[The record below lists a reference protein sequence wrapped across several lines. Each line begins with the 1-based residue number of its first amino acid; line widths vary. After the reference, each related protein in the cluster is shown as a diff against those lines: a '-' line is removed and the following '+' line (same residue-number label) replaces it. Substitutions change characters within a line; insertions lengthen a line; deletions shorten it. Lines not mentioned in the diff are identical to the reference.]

1 MSLKPDTKISHY
13 NILSMIGKGGM
24 GEVYLAQDTELDRK
38 VALKMLTDECCED
51 LERLQ
56 RFVQEAKAASSL
68 NHPNIITIFEF
79 GDHDGTP
86 FLASEFIDGKE
97 LTEILAIKPLSLQKT
112 LEISIQ
118 VVSALH
124 SAHEAGIIHRDIKPN
139 NVMIRRDGIVKLLD
153 FGLAKI
159 TNRPGKGEVDDQAAT
174 VTKLDTIPGL
184 VMGTPNYMSPEQARG
199 RDIDHQTDI
208 FSFGV
213 LFYEMLT
220 KTRPFDGET
229 TSDVIASVL
238 TKTPRPLCEV
248 NSELPLEAQT
258 ISEKSINKDKRERYA
273 TALELLTDLKEL
285 EQELQIQKRLTQTGE
300 VSSSIQSLLSVS
312 GQALV
317 PVFEQNSIAVLPF
330 VNMSVEERRDYFSAG
345 LTEEI
350 VVNLS
355 KLEMLRVVPRGS
367 TPASLIE
374 GKSHK
379 EIAETLGVRYLLE
392 GSVRRHEDALRI
404 SAQLVDSKN
413 QAYLWSETYRGTIR
427 DVFKIQEKVAT
438 EIASA
443 LEVTLSPSDEENLR
457 KRFTENT
464 EAYQLYLQGRFF
476 WNKRS
481 IAGLNTAIEYF
492 EKAIEIDSEYAV
504 AWAGIADSYSLLAEF
519 GRIPH
524 SELYPKAEAAVKKAL
539 EIDDN
544 LAEVHTSYASLL
556 LFSQWNW
563 EASKIEFER
572 SLELNP
578 NYATAYHWY
587 SFWYLGM
594 GDLNEAIRLTSI
606 GAELDPVSQA
616 ILKDKGM
623 MFYYDRQYDRAIE
636 TAKKTLKLDPDYP
649 AAHRLLSLCYQGEG
663 LYEKALNEND
673 RWGALTGNE
682 LEADFCRAQI
692 YAAAG
697 REKEARKLIE
707 SIEKHP
713 SKIDNVYRGLALVYS
728 ALGEIDPALDLLE
741 KSCDAREIALLAV
754 KVDPKLD
761 AVRGHQRFEN
771 LLKKL
776 GVA

>member
-13 NILSMIGKGGM
+13 KILAKIGKGGM

-51 LERLQ
+51 SERLQ

-79 GDHDGTP
+79 GVHEGTH
-86 FLASEFIDGKE
+86 FLACEFIDGKE
-97 LTEILAIKPLSLQKT
+97 LTEILARKPLSLKKT

-118 VVSALH
+118 IVSALH

-139 NVMIRRDGIVKLLD
+139 NVMIRRDGIVKVLD

-159 TNRPGKGEVDDQAAT
+159 TNRPARYEIDDTAAT

-199 RDIDHQTDI
+199 KEIDHQTDF

-220 KTRPFDGET
+220 QIKPFDGET

-238 TKTPRPLCEV
+238 TKNPPPLCEV
-248 NSELPLEAQT
+248 NRELPPEAQA
-258 ISEKSINKDKRERYA
+258 ISEKSFNKNKQKRYA

-285 EQELQIQKRLTQTGE
+285 EQELQVQRRLTQTGD
-300 VSSSIQSLLSVS
+300 VSSSIRSSLSIS
-312 GQALV
+312 GQAVV
-317 PVFEQNSIAVLPF
+317 PAFEQSSIAVLPF
-330 VNMSVEERRDYFSAG
+330 ANMSVEERRDYFSEG

-355 KLEMLRVVPRGS
+355 KLGMLRVVPRGS

-379 EIAETLGVRYLLE
+379 EIAECLGVRYLLE

-404 SAQLVDSKN
+404 SAQLVDSVN
-413 QAYLWSETYRGTIR
+413 QAYLWSETYRGTLS
-427 DVFKIQEKVAT
+427 DVFEIQEKVAT
-438 EIASA
+438 EIAGA
-443 LEVTLSPSDEENLR
+443 LEVTLSPSEEKNLR

-464 EAYQLYLQGRFF
+464 EAYQRYLQGRFF

-492 EKAIEIDSEYAV
+492 EKAIEIDPEYAV

-519 GRIPH
+519 GTIPH

-544 LAEVHTSYASLL
+544 LAEVHTSYASIL
-556 LFSQWNW
+556 LFRQLNW
-563 EASKIEFER
+563 EFSKIEFER

-578 NYATAYHWY
+578 NYATTYHWY

-594 GDLNEAIRLTSI
+594 GDLDEAIRLTSI
-606 GAELDPVSQA
+606 AAELDPVSQA
-616 ILKDKGM
+616 ILKDKGIM
-623 MFYYDRQYDRAIE
+623 YYHDRQYDKAIE

-649 AAHRLLSLCYQGEG
+649 AAHRLLSLCYQETG
-663 LYEKALNEND
+663 LYEEAVIAND

-682 LEADFCRAQI
+682 PEADFCRAQI
-692 YAAAG
+692 YAVAG
-697 REKEARKLIE
+697 REKDARKLIE

-728 ALGEIDPALDLLE
+728 ALGEIDHALELLE
-741 KSCDAREIALLAV
+741 KSYNAREIALFSV

-761 AVRGHQRFEN
+761 AVRSDPRFEN